1 MVSVTNISSSIMAPS
16 APAQHQECV
25 KIHSSE
31 YVIVV
36 ISLAAIFIM
45 ILALYCLFFK
55 WVFEVF

>member
-1 MVSVTNISSSIMAPS
+1 MVAVTNISGSIMAPS
-16 APAQHQECV
+16 AHHQECV